1 MGERAHP
8 HLNTTRRT
16 TRDQEE
22 AKNHMSEK
30 ITGGQLVVQ
39 MLESLGVTHVFGV
52 VGGQTLAITD
62 AIIDTPSI
70 EFVHTRHENAAA
82 VMADAFGRLT
92 GRPAVAIS
100 TTGPGATNLL
110 TGVGGAFRDSSPA
123 IIITCNNNGENIHK
137 DDAQNADHVDIFKPF
152 TKYSRLVAHASSIK
166 QAMEEAYINAMTG
179 NPGPVHLDFARDT
192 IELPVEHA
200 PAVPAVHPARSW
212 VGTRPVA
219 PAEEIAA
226 VAARV
231 LAAEK
236 PVIWVG
242 NGGNRAQASD
252 DVLALA
258 EALNIPVITT
268 FNGMGAVPTT
278 HPLVFGALSRMGTQL
293 TNRVIGDAD
302 LVLALGNSLNAVST
316 TRWRRNLPD
325 IVQVDVDPAMI
336 GRYYA
341 EVTTGVV
348 GDLAAFARDL
358 VAATAG
364 DADAARER
372 RADWIAELQRAE
384 RDWWALSE
392 SLEPENPGTVSP
404 AVVVR
409 ALRDVTPSDA
419 VLIPDAGNPG
429 VWSFLWEMDTPYRYI
444 KPVGF
449 GNMGF
454 ALPAAIASVA
464 DDPSRP
470 VLALIGDGSLGMS
483 LGELETLA
491 RAGGPVVIVV
501 LNDSSYGN
509 IRQEQVLH
517 FDGRTIGVDFQE
529 VNFATVAQGMG
540 LDGKRVT
547 EVGALVDAVRDGFA
561 SGKPVVIDV
570 VLDRAANAWTY
581 PAFVPEA
588 S

>member
-1 MGERAHP
+1 MTE
-8 HLNTTRRT
+8 T
-16 TRDQEE
+16 
-22 AKNHMSEK
+22 
-30 ITGGQLVVQ
+30 TGGELVVK

-62 AIIDTPSI
+62 AIIDTDAI

-82 VMADAFGRLT
+82 VMADAYGRLT
-92 GRPAVAIS
+92 GRPAVALS

-137 DDAQNADHVDIFKPF
+137 DDAQNADHIDIFRNYV
-152 TKYSRLVAHASSIK
+152 KYGRLVAHPTAIK

-192 IELPVEHA
+192 IEQPVEN
-200 PAVPAVHPARSW
+200 PPTVPDVHPARSW
-212 VGTRPVA
+212 VGARPVA
-219 PAEEIAA
+219 AAAQVEE

-231 LAAEK
+231 LAARK
-236 PVIWVG
+236 PVIWLG
-242 NGGNRAQASD
+242 NGGNRGKASE

-278 HPLVFGALSRMGTQL
+278 HPLVFGALSRMGTKL
-293 TNRVIGDAD
+293 TTRVIGEAD

-316 TRWRRNLPD
+316 TRWRRRLPD
-325 IVQVDVDPAMI
+325 VVQVDIDPAMI

-341 EVTTGVV
+341 DVTTGVV

-358 VAATAG
+358 TAATAG
-364 DADAARER
+364 QAPKARES
-372 RADWIAELQRAE
+372 RADWIADLRGAE
-384 RDWWALSE
+384 ADWWELSART
-392 SLEPENPGTVSP
+392 EPENPGTVSP

-409 ALRDVTPSDA
+409 ELRGVTPEDA

-429 VWSFLWEMDTPYRYI
+429 VWSFLWEMPVPYRYI

-464 DDPSRP
+464 DAPDRP

-491 RAGGPVVIVV
+491 RSGGPVVVVV

-517 FDGRTIGVDFQE
+517 FNGRTVGVDFQD
-529 VNFATVAQGMG
+529 VDFAQVARGMG
-540 LDGKRVT
+540 VKGVRVT
-547 EVGALVDAVRDGFA
+547 DRESLVRAVREGFA
-561 SGKPVVIDV
+561 SGRPLLVDV
-570 VLDRAANAWTY
+570 VLDREANAWTY
-581 PAFVPEA
+581 EAFTPYEG
-588 S
+588 

>member
-1 MGERAHP
+1 
-8 HLNTTRRT
+8 
-16 TRDQEE
+16 
-22 AKNHMSEK
+22 MSET
-30 ITGGQLVVQ
+30 ITGGQLVVR
-39 MLESLGVTHVFGV
+39 MLESLGVTKVFGV

-82 VMADAFGRLT
+82 VMADAYGRLT

-137 DDAQNADHVDIFKPF
+137 DDAQNADHVEIFRPF
-152 TKYSRLVAHASSIK
+152 VKYGRLVAHATSIK

-192 IELPVEHA
+192 IELPVENP

-219 PAEEIAA
+219 APDEIAT

-242 NGGNRAQASD
+242 NGGNRGQASEA
-252 DVLALA
+252 VLALA
-258 EALNIPVITT
+258 DALSIPVITT

-278 HPLVFGALSRMGTQL
+278 HPLVFGALSRMGTNL
-293 TNRVIGDAD
+293 STRVIGDAD

-316 TRWRRNLPD
+316 TRWRRALPE
-325 IVQVDVDPAMI
+325 IVQVDIDPTMI

-341 EVTTGVV
+341 EVTAGVV
-348 GDLAAFARDL
+348 GDLASFARDL
-358 VAATAG
+358 TAATADG
-364 DADAARER
+364 AEAARAG
-372 RADWIAELQRAE
+372 RAGWIAELQEAE
-384 RDWWALSE
+384 RTWWALSDE
-392 SLEPENPGTVSP
+392 LEPENPGTVSP

-409 ALRDVTPSDA
+409 ALREVTPRDA

-429 VWSFLWEMDTPYRYI
+429 VWSFLWEMDEPYRYI

-454 ALPAAIASVA
+454 ALPAAIASVV
-464 DDPSRP
+464 DDPARP

-517 FDGRTIGVDFQE
+517 FDGRTIGVDFLE
-529 VNFATVAQGMG
+529 VDFAQVARGMG

-547 EVGALVDAVRDGFA
+547 EVGELVEAVREGYA

-570 VLDRAANAWTY
+570 VLDREANAWTY
-581 PAFVPEA
+581 PAFVPHGA
-588 S
+588 

>member
-1 MGERAHP
+1 MTE
-8 HLNTTRRT
+8 
-16 TRDQEE
+16 
-22 AKNHMSEK
+22 M
-30 ITGGQLVVQ
+30 TGGEFVVK

-62 AIIDTPSI
+62 AIIDTDSI

-82 VMADAFGRLT
+82 VMADAYGRLT

-123 IIITCNNNGENIHK
+123 IIVTCNNNGENIHK
-137 DDAQNADHVDIFKPF
+137 DDAQNADHVDIFRNYV
-152 TKYSRLVAHASSIK
+152 KYGRLVAHPTSIK
-166 QAMEEAYINAMTG
+166 QAMEEAYVNAMTG

-192 IELPVEHA
+192 IEQPMPDPPALPE
-200 PAVPAVHPARSW
+200 VHPVRSW
-212 VGTRPVA
+212 VGSRPVA
-219 PAEEIAA
+219 APPQVEA
-226 VAARV
+226 VATRL
-231 LAAEK
+231 LAAER
-236 PVIWVG
+236 PVIWLG
-242 NGGNRAQASD
+242 NGGNRGRSSD

-258 EALNIPVITT
+258 DALNIPVITT
-268 FNGMGAVPTT
+268 FNGMGAVPTS

-293 TNRVIGDAD
+293 STRVIGDAD

-316 TRWRRNLPD
+316 TRWRRALPE
-325 IVQVDVDPAMI
+325 IIQVDVDPAMI

-348 GDLAAFARDL
+348 GELGAFARDL
-358 VAATAG
+358 TQATAG
-364 DADAARER
+364 EAERARASREE
-372 RADWIAELQRAE
+372 WVAELRKAE
-384 RDWWALSE
+384 QDWWELS
-392 SLEPENPGTVSP
+392 SDVQPRNPGTVSP
-404 AVVVR
+404 AVAVR
-409 ALRDVTPSDA
+409 RLRDVTPEDA

-429 VWSFLWEMDTPYRYI
+429 VWSFLWEMPVPYRYI

-454 ALPAAIASVA
+454 ALPAAIASA
-464 DDPSRP
+464 AESPERP

-491 RAGGPVVIVV
+491 RVGGPVVVVV

-517 FDGRTIGVDFQE
+517 FNGRTVGVDFQD
-529 VNFATVAQGMG
+529 VDFAQVARGMG
-540 LDGKRVT
+540 LTGVRVT
-547 EVGALVDAVRDGFA
+547 DQESLVDAVREGFA
-561 SGKPVVIDV
+561 SGTPLVVDL
-570 VLDRAANAWTY
+570 VLDREANAWTY
-581 PAFVPEA
+581 EAFTPYTG
-588 S
+588 

>member
-1 MGERAHP
+1 MTE
-8 HLNTTRRT
+8 
-16 TRDQEE
+16 
-22 AKNHMSEK
+22 M
-30 ITGGQLVVQ
+30 TGGELVVK

-52 VGGQTLAITD
+52 VGGQTLAISD
-62 AIIDTPSI
+62 AIIDTDAI

-82 VMADAFGRLT
+82 VMADAYGRLT

-137 DDAQNADHVDIFKPF
+137 DDAQNADHVDIFRNYV
-152 TKYSRLVAHASSIK
+152 KYGRLVAHPTSIK

-192 IELPVEHA
+192 IEQPVEN
-200 PAVPAVHPARSW
+200 PPEVPAVHPARSW
-212 VGTRPVA
+212 VGSRPVA
-219 PAEEIAA
+219 ANGQVEA

-236 PVIWVG
+236 PVIWLG
-242 NGGNRAQASD
+242 NGGNRGKASD

-278 HPLVFGALSRMGTQL
+278 HPLVFGALSRMGTDL
-293 TNRVIGDAD
+293 TTRVIGEAD

-316 TRWRRNLPD
+316 TRWRRRLPEV
-325 IVQVDVDPAMI
+325 VQVDIDPAMI

-341 EVTTGVV
+341 DVTTGVV
-348 GDLAAFARDL
+348 GDVASFARDL
-358 VAATAG
+358 TAATAAQ
-364 DADAARER
+364 ADRARGS
-372 RADWIAELQRAE
+372 RADWIAELQKAE
-384 RDWWALSE
+384 SEWWELSA
-392 SLEPENPGTVSP
+392 SVEPENPGTVSP

-409 ALRDVTPSDA
+409 ALRDVTPEDA

-429 VWSFLWEMDTPYRYI
+429 VWSFLWEMPVPYRYI

-454 ALPAAIASVA
+454 ALPAAIASVSDA
-464 DDPSRP
+464 PERP

-491 RAGGPVVIVV
+491 RVGGPVVVAV

-517 FDGRTIGVDFQE
+517 FNGRTVGVDFRD
-529 VNFATVAQGMG
+529 VDFAQVARGMG
-540 LDGKRVT
+540 LDGIRVT
-547 EVGALVDAVRDGFA
+547 DRESMVRAVREGFA
-561 SGKPVVIDV
+561 SGAPLVVDV
-570 VLDRAANAWTY
+570 VLDREANAWTY
-581 PAFVPEA
+581 EAFTPYA
-588 S
+588 G

>member
-1 MGERAHP
+1 MT
-8 HLNTTRRT
+8 N
-16 TRDQEE
+16 
-22 AKNHMSEK
+22 N
-30 ITGGQLVVQ
+30 ITGGQLVVK
-39 MLESLGVTHVFGV
+39 MLESLGVTKVFGV

-82 VMADAFGRLT
+82 VMADAYGRLT

-137 DDAQNADHVDIFKPF
+137 DDAQNADHVEIFRPF
-152 TKYSRLVAHASSIK
+152 VKFGRLIAHASSIK
-166 QAMEEAYINAMTG
+166 QVMEEAYINAMTG

-192 IELPVEHA
+192 IEQPVAE
-200 PAVPAVHPARSW
+200 VPGIPTVHPARSW

-219 PAEEIAA
+219 AGEEIAA

-231 LAAEK
+231 LTAEK

-242 NGGNRAQASD
+242 NGANRGRAGEA
-252 DVLALA
+252 VLELADALG
-258 EALNIPVITT
+258 IPVVTT

-278 HPLVFGALSRMGTQL
+278 HPLVFGALSRMGTNL
-293 TNRVIGDAD
+293 TTRVIDDAD

-316 TRWRRNLPD
+316 TRWRRRLPEV
-325 IVQVDVDPAMI
+325 VQVDIDPTMI

-358 VAATAG
+358 VDATAQE
-364 DADAARER
+364 AASA
-372 RADWIAELQRAE
+372 RASRQSWIAELQQAE
-384 RDWWALSE
+384 RDWWELSRD
-392 SLEPENPGTVSP
+392 LEPQNAGTVSP

-409 ALRDVTPSDA
+409 ALREVTPRDA

-429 VWSFLWEMDTPYRYI
+429 VWSFLWEMDEPYRYI

-454 ALPAAIASVA
+454 ALPAAIASVV
-464 DDPSRP
+464 DDPTRP

-517 FDGRTIGVDFQE
+517 FDGRTIGVDFHD
-529 VNFATVAQGMG
+529 VDFAQVARGMG
-540 LDGKRVT
+540 LEAVRVT
-547 EVGALVDAVRDGFA
+547 DVDALVDAVRDGYA
-561 SGKPVVIDV
+561 SGRPVVVDV
-570 VLDRAANAWTY
+570 VLDREANAWTY
-581 PAFVPEA
+581 PAFVPHNA
-588 S
+588 